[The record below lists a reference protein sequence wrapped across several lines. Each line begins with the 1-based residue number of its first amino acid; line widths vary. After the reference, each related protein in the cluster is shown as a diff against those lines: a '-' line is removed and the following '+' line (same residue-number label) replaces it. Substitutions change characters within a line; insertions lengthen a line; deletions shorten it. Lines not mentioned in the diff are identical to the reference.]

1 VLARYKVVLMS
12 EAIADLSGIRRYIQ
26 FEASEEI
33 AEGYIDRIE
42 AFCRGFDILPY
53 RGAPRDDIRA
63 GLRVAIFERR
73 VTIAYRIADDKV
85 IILRVLGPGRN
96 VQDELSDLE

>member
-1 VLARYKVVLMS
+1 VLARYKVVLMTA
-12 EAIADLSGIRRYIQ
+12 AIGDLSEIRRYVQ
-26 FEASEEI
+26 FEAGEEI
-33 AEGYIDRIE
+33 ADGYIDRIE
-42 AFCRGFDILPY
+42 AFCRNFDILPY
-53 RGAPRDDIRA
+53 RGAPRDDVRA

-73 VTIAYRIADDKV
+73 VTIAYRIADNRV